1 MSKITKRTRSYRTRS
16 YDEWLMTEEL
26 DGVIKS
32 LDGLITIMN
41 SKITTLERLRDEWK
55 VRIDERGEV

>member
-1 MSKITKRTRSYRTRS
+1 
-16 YDEWLMTEEL
+16 MTEEL

>member
-1 MSKITKRTRSYRTRS
+1 MSKITKRTRS